1 MRVTIPE
8 GRPRKPLS
16 LPVLHIMVALADGA
30 RHGYAIKQ
38 DVEAR
43 TGGAIRLGPGTLY
56 EAIQRLEDGGL
67 IEEVPAPDAEPA
79 NGQEAQRRYYR
90 LTDRGWTDLR
100 REVRQLGEIVDA
112 ARKIPRLRKGLA

>member
-1 MRVTIPE
+1 MP
-8 GRPRKPLS
+8 PRTLNPTF
-16 LPVLHIMVALADGA
+16 LHILLTLADGVH
-30 RHGYAIKQ
+30 HGYAIKQ

-90 LTDRGWTDLR
+90 LTDRGWADLR